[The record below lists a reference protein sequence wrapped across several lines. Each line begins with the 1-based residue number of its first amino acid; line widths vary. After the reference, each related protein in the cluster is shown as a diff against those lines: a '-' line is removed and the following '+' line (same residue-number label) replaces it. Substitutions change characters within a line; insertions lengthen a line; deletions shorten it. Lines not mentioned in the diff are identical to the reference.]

1 MSNKRIF
8 SSLSCWTI
16 TDGTAGTVTQS
27 MGLAEMVG
35 FKSITPKI
43 FKSKI
48 SFPFFPSLM
57 HLWAKVL
64 MTKESDALEAPWPN
78 CAIGCGRRIIPFL
91 RYIKQKSPKTFC
103 IYIMDPKISSKYF
116 DLVIKLPHDSI
127 EGSNVITT
135 PISLNRINKAKLQTD
150 AKKFGSLFKKYPKP
164 YYTILIGGNTKSY
177 QMDSKAI
184 DSLMK
189 QIETIAKTCKVS
201 LLITPSRRTSPA
213 LLKALKDKQNKRL
226 YVADIETQNPY
237 FAMLALAQKIFVT
250 NDSVNM
256 ISESYA
262 TGKDVQILPLL
273 GLKKA
278 KSLKFLEALNKIKPT
293 KISNNNVADLVRKAL
308 LNFNKTLN

>member
-1 MSNKRIF
+1 MPNEHNIKF
-8 SSLSCWTI
+8 LSCWTI

-43 FKSKI
+43 FKNKI

-57 HLWAKVL
+57 HLWAKGL

-78 CAIGCGRRIIPFL
+78 CAIGCGRRVIPFL
-91 RYIKQKSPKTFC
+91 RYIKQQSPQTFC

-127 EGSNVITT
+127 EGANVITT
-135 PISLNRINKAKLQTD
+135 PISLNRITKTKLQAD
-150 AKKFGSLFKKYPKP
+150 AKKCGHLFKKYPKP
-164 YYTILIGGNTKSY
+164 YYTILIGGDTKNY
-177 QMDSKAI
+177 RMDMDAI
-184 DSLMK
+184 DNLVA
-189 QIETIAKTCKVS
+189 QIETIAKTCKGS
-201 LLITPSRRTSPA
+201 LLITPSRRTPPA
-213 LLKALKDKQNKRL
+213 LLKALKDKQNKRS
-226 YVADIETQNPY
+226 YVADIGTQNPY

-262 TGKDVQILPLL
+262 AGKEIQILPLL
-273 GLKKA
+273 GLKNA
-278 KSLKFLEALNKIKPT
+278 KSIRFLEAISKTKP
-293 KISNNNVADLVRKAL
+293 IRNQNNNVADLVRKAL
-308 LNFNKTLN
+308 LNFNKTQN